1 MKERKITFSI
11 NYTSSP
17 KDDEIFITHK
27 GNKYTE
33 ADLDKIR
40 QNISEN
46 YVPKHKYEEDD
57 RFRPKEN
64 LTEEKQM
71 ELKNWKT
78 KMKASSWKSRQRSLR
93 KKGKLEQ
100 YKIDA
105 LNKLGMLWDPRES
118 KWEKQYLIFKKF
130 GLCDEVEGWV
140 KEQRELNDNKK
151 ISQENLVRLK
161 LVEFPFKSVENE
173 SYPFTY
179 NSLGFLEEKLRKK
192 TRRLEL
198 KLIKN
203 PPKKLN
209 KKQKE
214 IIRREKFINKEK
226 KRRKDSKKS
235 KWAVLRSDYVSIVN
249 SFNKELQNI
258 SLDTA
263 KVLIDKIEKGES
275 MYFSKISA
283 HIKNLIAKKKFTKY
297 SLIKCNVPG
306 HFLGNADYETRF
318 LEEHRIFS
326 EVPIDKYEVHKQISE
341 FTNVSDNKVRIY
353 SCKCLIDYFETVAN
367 PRLKSYQ
374 PVVQLIKLYKADKDI
389 NGLVEIKEI
398 LKKYPL
404 LYELYKDKIDET
416 AFKLKTAK

>member
-1 MKERKITFSI
+1 MEERKITFSI

-17 KDDEIFITHK
+17 KDNEIFITHK

-40 QNISEN
+40 QKLIEN
-46 YVPKHKYEEDD
+46 YVPKHNYEEDESYN
-57 RFRPKEN
+57 PEES
-64 LTEEKQM
+64 LSEEKQK
-71 ELKNWKT
+71 ELNDWKT

-118 KWEKQYLIFKKF
+118 KWEKQYVIFKKF
-130 GLCDEVEGWV
+130 GLCDEIEEWV
-140 KEQRELNDNKK
+140 KEQRELNDNNK

-161 LVEFPFKSVENE
+161 LVDFPFKPGENE
-173 SYPFTY
+173 NYPFTF
-179 NSLGFLEEKLRKK
+179 NSLEVLEEKLRKK

-209 KKQKE
+209 EKQKE
-214 IIRREKFINKEK
+214 IIRREKFINKQKK
-226 KRRKDSKKS
+226 KRKESKKS
-235 KWAVLRSDYVSIVN
+235 KWAILRSDYVSIVN
-249 SFNKELQNI
+249 SFNKDLQHI
-258 SLDTA
+258 SLDDA
-263 KVLIDKIEKGES
+263 KVLIDKIEKGKS
-275 MYFSKISA
+275 MYFSKISD

-306 HFLGNADYETRF
+306 HFLGNANYETSF

-326 EVPIDKYEVHKQISE
+326 EDPIDKYETHKQISE
-341 FTNVSDNKVRIY
+341 FTNVNDEKVRIY
-353 SCKCLIDYFETVAN
+353 ACRCLIDHFETVAN
-367 PRLKSYQ
+367 PRFKSYQ
-374 PVVQLIKLYKADKDI
+374 PVDQLIKLYKSRKDI
-389 NGLVEIKEI
+389 NGLIEIKEM

-404 LYELYKDKIDET
+404 LYELYRDKIDET